1 MKTRPMA
8 TRIQQLPVRITPTF
22 KTQDEPRD
30 PCTKVAFWSCAAIEV
45 AWIGFLVWLVARMV

>member
-22 KTQDEPRD
+22 NTQDEPRNAYH
-30 PCTKVAFWSCAAIEV
+30 KVACWLCAVIEA
-45 AWIGFLVWLVARMV
+45 AWIGALVWLVARMF